1 MITTCDNNNPLSSA
15 TDANSLPQGWWCAAR
30 QRLWCRCA
38 GGFASKLVGCRHL
51 YGAEPWLFLGRPPT
65 QTPSYHVL
73 SIHSLRWICI
83 INLLVW
89 CFFSYFGNF
98 WDVYG
103 CVWTS
108 CVSQRSTVVP
118 RGSGLVPGRPTTTS
132 LPSCPSRAP
141 STACG
146 TSPDTQRPTG
156 GENIGKHRKNMQQ
169 LATTYEKTVTK
180 HVSFAAF
187 DSGAAECSRI

>member
-1 MITTCDNNNPLSSA
+1 MVTTCDNNNPLSSA

-30 QRLWCRCA
+30 QRLWCRCE

-73 SIHSLRWICI
+73 SIHVNSFFEMNMH
-83 INLLVW
+83 NLLVW
-89 CFFSYFGNF
+89 CFFFPYFGMCMDVYHIF
-98 WDVYG
+98 WDYFPYVFEHH
-103 CVWTS
+103 VFH
-108 CVSQRSTVVP
+108 
-118 RGSGLVPGRPTTTS
+118 RGVQWYLGLVPGRPTTTS

-146 TSPDTQRPTG
+146 TSPDTQRATC
-156 GENIGKHRKNMQQ
+156 GENIGKQ
-169 LATTYEKTVTK
+169 
-180 HVSFAAF
+180 
-187 DSGAAECSRI
+187 